1 MNTAA
6 AGAPGTGASATGA
19 SPTGAAAPAPVLAAD
34 AIVAGYGAAEQILK
48 GASLTVGAGEIV
60 TIIGPN
66 GAGKSTLLKT
76 IAGLVAASAG
86 RITLAGRDVTALD
99 ALGRARLGLGF
110 VPQERNV
117 FGTMTVAENLE
128 LSGGREPARGRTR
141 SEALYQRYPMLAD
154 KRRALARTL
163 SGGQRQILAMAMGLM
178 QDPVLLLLDEPT
190 AGLSPRAADEL
201 FDAIV
206 ALNRG
211 GLPILL
217 VEQHAVEA
225 LAISTRGYVLV
236 AGRNSHEGP
245 GPALAADPEIR
256 RLFLGG

>member
-1 MNTAA
+1 MSLLVAR
-6 AGAPGTGASATGA
+6 
-19 SPTGAAAPAPVLAAD
+19 D
-34 AIVAGYGAAEQILK
+34 IVAGYGAAEQILK
-48 GASLTVGAGEIV
+48 KASIHVEAGEIV

-66 GAGKSTLLKT
+66 GAGKSTLLKVV
-76 IAGLVAASAG
+76 AGLVPAREGSIQLG
-86 RITLAGRDVTALD
+86 GEDVTRFGAVD
-99 ALGRARLGLGF
+99 RTRSGISF

-117 FGTMTVAENLE
+117 FGNLSIAENLE
-128 LSGGREPARGRTR
+128 ISAYRDSGDASRRIE
-141 SEALYQRYPMLAD
+141 ELYERYPMLAG
-154 KRRALARTL
+154 KRRDLARTL

-178 QDPVLLLLDEPT
+178 TAPKLLLLDEPT

-211 GLPILL
+211 GLPILM

-225 LAISTRGYVLV
+225 LAVSTRGYVLV
-236 AGRNSHEGP
+236 SGKESAEGP
-245 GPALAADPEIR
+245 GPQLAADPEIR